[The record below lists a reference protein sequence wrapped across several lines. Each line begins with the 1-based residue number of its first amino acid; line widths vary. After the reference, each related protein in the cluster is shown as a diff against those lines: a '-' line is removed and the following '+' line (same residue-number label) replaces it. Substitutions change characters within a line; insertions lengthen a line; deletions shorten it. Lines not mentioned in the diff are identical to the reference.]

1 MFRAQGA
8 HMSPVHDT
16 VGAAVKKVA
25 VVTGAASGLG
35 LGLAAEL
42 VARGMRVVL
51 ADIDAGALASA
62 AATLPGEVLAVPT
75 DVTKDEAMASLAART
90 LQHFGR
96 VDVIC
101 LNAGVSLRG
110 RAWELSVADWRWIY
124 DVNVFG
130 VVHGIRHFVPSLIER
145 GDGHVVITSSNSAVT
160 TLPSLAP
167 YVSSKHA
174 VLAVAEVLQHDLTEI
189 GSAIHVSVV
198 LPGAIRSGMAD
209 AVRHRPEAYG
219 SVEVP
224 EAILAASRAY
234 LLQHGTDPRE
244 MAAQVLR
251 EALDEQRFCIFT
263 DESDAE
269 KVRARANALH
279 AGRLVP
285 VSSPVVA
292 AQR

>member
-1 MFRAQGA
+1 MHVSR
-8 HMSPVHDT
+8 VHDT
-16 VGAAVKKVA
+16 RGVAAEKVA

-35 LGLAAEL
+35 LGLASEL
-42 VARGMRVVL
+42 AARGLRVVL
-51 ADIDAGALASA
+51 ADIDAEALASA
-62 AATLPGEVLAVPT
+62 AATVPGEVLAVPT
-75 DVTKDEAMASLAART
+75 DVTKDDAVANLAART

-96 VDVIC
+96 VDVVC

-110 RAWELSVADWRWIY
+110 RAWQLSVADWRWIY

-130 VVHGIRHFVPSLIER
+130 VVHGLRHFVPSLVER
-145 GDGHVVITSSNSAVT
+145 GEGHVVITSSNSAVT

-174 VLAVAEVLQHDLTEI
+174 VLAIGEVLQHDLAGI
-189 GSAIHVSVV
+189 GSDVHVSVV
-198 LPGAIRSGMAD
+198 LPSAIRSGMAD
-209 AVRHRPEAYG
+209 AVRHRPEDYG

-224 EAILAASRAY
+224 EAVLAASRAY
-234 LLQHGTDPRE
+234 LQQHGADPRE

-263 DESDAE
+263 DQSDAE
-269 KVRARANALH
+269 NLRARAKALH
-279 AGRLVP
+279 AGQLVP
-285 VSSPVVA
+285 VSSPVVK